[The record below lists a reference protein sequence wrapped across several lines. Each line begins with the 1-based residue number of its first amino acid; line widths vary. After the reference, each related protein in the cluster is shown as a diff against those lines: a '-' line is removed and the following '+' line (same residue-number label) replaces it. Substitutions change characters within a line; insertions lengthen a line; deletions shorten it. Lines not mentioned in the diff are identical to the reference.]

1 MPLTPMLGLR
11 NMVLSLPEAGSHY
24 VIASAAHVLTP
35 ALALYVD
42 CVDANIATTL
52 RLLDNDATRW
62 RPHVKTAKLRLTMR
76 RLVTHGV
83 TNFKCATSLELLTV
97 CEAGGGDV
105 LVASPVVG
113 PSAQRVVEIAKQ
125 FPHVSVSALVENTES
140 VQRWRAANI
149 GLFIDLN
156 PGMDRTGIECDR
168 MDDIV
173 VLARAIVAA
182 GIRFRGLHCY
192 EGHLSN
198 PDLPGRIA
206 AAHAVYA
213 RLLQIE
219 EALAQA
225 GIAVPEIITSG
236 TPGLPC
242 SLQYERFQ
250 SPRFVHRV
258 SPGTVVYGDATSL
271 AQLPPEY
278 GYVPAALVV
287 TTVVSH
293 PAANVITCDAG
304 HKTLSADA
312 GVPNC
317 VVLGHPELEA
327 LAPSEEHLPLLARNG
342 GPLPAIGQTLYLLP
356 RHICPTV
363 NNFGEALIIRDGDVA
378 AIEPVS
384 ARGREAPMQPGDL
397 RNKATRR

>member
-76 RLVTHGV
+76 RLVTRGV

-97 CEAGGGDV
+97 CEAGGCDV

-156 PGMDRTGIECDR
+156 PGMDRTGIEYHR
-168 MDDIV
+168 TDDIV

-213 RLLQIE
+213 RVLEIE

-225 GIAVPEIITSG
+225 GIPVPEIITSG

-242 SLQYERFQ
+242 SLHYEGFQ

-397 RNKATRR
+397 RAKATRR